1 MVPRVYS
8 DKNKQQSKEQ
18 RRERQKSYL
27 PRKVRETEEKKA
39 FVYEHRAEYYEGDFD
54 KILSEAEKSRLIYI
68 ILDKV
73 KTSQTPTFIKA
84 MKGAKDVTQLEGVNE
99 ALQYYLKRNQLLKEM
114 VPLWSKS
121 RLIRAGHEGAKDPKD
136 SKLIK
141 QVKCP
146 VHMFVNVDKV
156 REYYGDEIA
165 IYFEWMNYF

>member
-1 MVPRVYS
+1 
-8 DKNKQQSKEQ
+8 
-18 RRERQKSYL
+18 
-27 PRKVRETEEKKA
+27 
-39 FVYEHRAEYYEGDFD
+39 
-54 KILSEAEKSRLIYI
+54 
-68 ILDKV
+68 
-73 KTSQTPTFIKA
+73 
-84 MKGAKDVTQLEGVNE
+84 
-99 ALQYYLKRNQLLKEM
+99 M

-121 RLIRAGHEGAKDPKD
+121 RLIRAGHEGATDPKD